1 MRPPRVKAM
10 TAPIASCKTV
20 SAQVTIVA
28 CFKMHHGQFPPTLN
42 AGKRGFRGLSQSR
55 DHHKLFFPLYK
66 HHTSEEMILAV
77 LEYIVGFAGVVVLS
91 VLCLHHGRHISS
103 QVCSFRVR
111 DNLSNLDV
119 VRR

>member
-1 MRPPRVKAM
+1 
-10 TAPIASCKTV
+10 
-20 SAQVTIVA
+20 
-28 CFKMHHGQFPPTLN
+28 
-42 AGKRGFRGLSQSR
+42 
-55 DHHKLFFPLYK
+55 
-66 HHTSEEMILAV
+66 MILAV
-77 LEYIVGFAGVVVLS
+77 LEYIIGVAGVVVLS